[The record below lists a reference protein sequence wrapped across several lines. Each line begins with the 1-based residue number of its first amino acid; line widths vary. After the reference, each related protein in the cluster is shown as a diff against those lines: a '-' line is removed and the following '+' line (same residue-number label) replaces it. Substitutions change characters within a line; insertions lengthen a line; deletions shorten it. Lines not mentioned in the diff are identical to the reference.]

1 MLMVRVE
8 QMVASHQPAA
18 VGTLPRT
25 TGNETIL
32 VVDDNPALL
41 RAASRYLVDP
51 GYRVFTAAHASA
63 ALTVLRQ
70 EAWIDLLLTDVGMPR
85 RVAATRPD
93 IRILLTSGF
102 HEAWYGD
109 ARVNGQLTA
118 GCVSPDGTRKSAGC
132 ARRACGPCYRRD
144 PANVGW

>member
-32 VVDDNPALL
+32 VVD
-41 RAASRYLVDP
+41 DP